1 MLLSI
6 FLALF
11 LPCAG
16 MSAIF
21 LVYIC
26 LLCYSARGSNEEQQ
40 VHQFR
45 APVKPTQNRGLS
57 ASDLQKLPKVT
68 GKDLVM
74 DSDCAICLDEIE
86 SEQPARMVPGCNHG
100 FHLECADAWLSK
112 NSICPVCRA
121 KLGPHLF
128 NPDHIS
134 PC

>member
-1 MLLSI
+1 MLVSI

-16 MSAIF
+16 MSVIF

-26 LLCYSARGSNEEQQ
+26 LLCYSARTSNDEQ
-40 VHQFR
+40 QFR
-45 APVKPTQNRGLS
+45 APVKPFQNRGLS

-68 GKDLVM
+68 GKDLVLGT
-74 DSDCAICLDEIE
+74 DCAICLDEIE

-121 KLGPHLF
+121 KIGPELF
-128 NPDHIS
+128 NPSQIS

>member
-1 MLLSI
+1 MLVSI

-21 LVYIC
+21 MVYIC
-26 LLCYSARGSNEEQQ
+26 LLCYSARTSNEDP
-40 VHQFR
+40 QFR
-45 APVKPTQNRGLS
+45 APAKTCQNTGLS

-68 GKDLVM
+68 GNDLVM
-74 DSDCAICLDEIE
+74 GSDCAICLDEIE

-112 NSICPVCRA
+112 NSICPVCRG
-121 KLGPHLF
+121 KIGPEIF
-128 NPDHIS
+128 DDPSQTS